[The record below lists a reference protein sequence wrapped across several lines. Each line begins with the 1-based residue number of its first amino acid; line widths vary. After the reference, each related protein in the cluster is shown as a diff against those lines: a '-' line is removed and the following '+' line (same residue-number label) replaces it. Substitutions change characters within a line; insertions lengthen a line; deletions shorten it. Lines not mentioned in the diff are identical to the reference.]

1 MGKYWDETKL
11 DAYGHLEWTVG
22 NEDWMACF
30 DAILSPSR
38 QEILY
43 HIVVNCESG
52 GFVDTM
58 ETGSM
63 PIEQAVQSL
72 EGLPDYWVGVCY
84 EHYAGEDTE
93 SEDSPYRISDKET
106 VKTAASWKRH
116 LEDLVKTARELGPA
130 EPDEI
135 EEPFDPIRDGW
146 VGRDGRP

>member
-22 NEDWMACF
+22 NEDWIACL
-30 DAILSPSR
+30 DAILSPDR
-38 QEILY
+38 RNVLY
-43 HIVVNCESG
+43 HVVVDSDSG
-52 GFVDTM
+52 GFTDT
-58 ETGSM
+58 
-63 PIEQAVQSL
+63 IEEGDVPVEDAVAHL
-72 EGLPDYWVGVCY
+72 MGLPDYWVGICY
-84 EHYAGEDTE
+84 DHYAGEDTE
-93 SEDSPYRISDKET
+93 SEDSPYRISAEET